1 MIRLVATLAVLG
13 SVALATA
20 EMPPRPD
27 LSEYADRF
35 ARWEESIAALEELDA
50 TQPDPEG
57 AVLLIGSSSIR
68 LWDTAAE
75 DLAPYPVIRRG
86 YGGARFY
93 DLAHFA
99 QRLITPHR
107 YRAAVV
113 FVGNDITGR
122 PEDVAPEVTGRL
134 FGYVADLLTSHEPGA
149 RVICC
154 DVRPAPSRFHLWD
167 RIQGSNTA
175 LRAECDRRPNVFYL
189 DTAADFLTADG
200 TSARED
206 YYGPDRLHL
215 SPLGTQVWSKLI
227 KAELDRVLSK

>member
-13 SVALATA
+13 IVAVAAA
-20 EMPPRPD
+20 ENPPRPD
-27 LSEYADRF
+27 LSEYEGRF
-35 ARWEESIAALEELDA
+35 AHWEESIAALEALDA
-50 TQPDPEG
+50 AEPDPAG
-57 AVLLIGSSSIR
+57 AVLLLGSSSIR
-68 LWDTAAE
+68 RWDTAAD
-75 DLAPYPVIRRG
+75 DLTPYPVIRRG

-99 QRLITPHR
+99 ERLITPHE
-107 YRAAVV
+107 YRAAVI
-113 FVGNDITGR
+113 FVGNDISGGKQ
-122 PEDVAPEVTGRL
+122 DVAPEVTGRL
-134 FGYVADLLTSHEPGA
+134 FGYVADLLTSHQPGA

-167 RIQGSNTA
+167 RIQGSNRA
-175 LRAECDRRPNVFYL
+175 LRAECDRRPNVSYL

-200 TSARED
+200 TAARED

-227 KAELDRVLSK
+227 KAELDRVLTQ